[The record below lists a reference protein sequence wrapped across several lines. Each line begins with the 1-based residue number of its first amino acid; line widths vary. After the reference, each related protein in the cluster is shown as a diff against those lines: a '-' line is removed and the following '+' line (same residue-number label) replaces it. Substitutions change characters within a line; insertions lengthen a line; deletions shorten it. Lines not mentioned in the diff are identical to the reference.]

1 MNGDSDLL
9 RNDVPAAS
17 QLPDG
22 SVSFFGDPDADVRVL
37 FLGNS
42 ITRHGPKP
50 EIGWTGDWGMA
61 ATSPEKDYV
70 HRVARGL
77 RLRAGKVFCCVA
89 QLAEWERAFRD
100 GAVLERYRAA
110 REFRADLVLVRLGEN
125 VPREGL
131 DEDALA
137 VSFADMIR
145 YFALREDC
153 RILVTGLFWRYEP
166 IDRAIVRA
174 ARAVGGTLVPL
185 GDLGADDAMKALGE
199 YSHKGVSIHPS
210 DRGMAQIAGRILLAV
225 PETLFPSRH
234 RVYPVTDPGL
244 PHGGYRVW
252 VNGTEAPLNAA
263 RVSSVPF
270 NRRWPGHQRQL
281 DQTEPAD
288 FLLME
293 STGPVTFRV
302 LPPEKCDSAVIRP
315 ASLGIRPRIEKDG
328 AIVFTLPEPAC
339 FTLEPYGRHNALHL
353 FVDPPET
360 DRPDPEDAG
369 LLYYGPGE
377 HDVGQIELKSGQ
389 TLYLD
394 AGAVVYA
401 CVTARD
407 ARDVRICGRGILDN
421 SRNLE
426 KLLYAANARDND
438 AAVKNALRQHT
449 VQLEYCTRV
458 VVEDIT
464 VRDSLVYTLRPV
476 GCEDLRVSRVKIIG
490 NWRFNSDGIDMHNC
504 RNVLVEDC
512 FLRTFDDSV
521 CVKGFDCYYEGDV
534 EAAVRAA
541 MYRNGKAYDVF
552 RNVTVRRCTIWND
565 WGKALEIGAETRA
578 EEICGVV
585 FEDCR
590 VIHVTGPVLDC
601 MNVDYADVHD
611 VVFRDVEIEFDD
623 VIPQPLIQRSDDE
636 PYAPGDRDYAPP
648 VFSASVLFHPE
659 YSAGGSRRGR
669 NRGITVERV
678 SLLGRQTP
686 VFTCSGIDAEHTCSG
701 VTIRFFRQNGIPAA
715 PGSFVLETDG
725 TCREIRVETD
735 PPGPSGPQ
743 T

>member
-1 MNGDSDLL
+1 MNGKNDFF
-9 RNDVPAAS
+9 RNDVPAS
-17 QLPDG
+17 GQIPDG

-42 ITRHGPKP
+42 ITRHAPKP

-61 ATSPEKDYV
+61 ATAPEKDYV

-89 QLAEWERAFRD
+89 QLAEWERGFRD
-100 GAVLERYRAA
+100 GRILERYRAA
-110 REFRADLVLVRLGEN
+110 RDFRADLVLVRLGEN
-125 VPREGL
+125 VPHEGL
-131 DEDALA
+131 DEDVLA
-137 VSFADMIR
+137 RSFAEMIR
-145 YFALREDC
+145 YFSVREDC
-153 RILVTGLFWRYEP
+153 RILVTDLFWRYGP
-166 IDRAIVRA
+166 IDRAVVRA
-174 ARAVGGTLVPL
+174 ARAVGGALVSL
-185 GDLGADDAMKALGE
+185 GDLGEDDAMKAVGE
-199 YSHKGVSIHPS
+199 FSHEGVSLHPS
-210 DRGMAQIAGRILLAV
+210 DRGMAQIAGRILLAA
-225 PETLFPSRH
+225 PEDLFPSRCL
-234 RVYPVTDPGL
+234 VYPVTDTGL

-252 VNGTEAPLNAA
+252 VNGSEVSLNAA
-263 RVSSVPF
+263 RVSAVPF

-293 STGPVTFRV
+293 ATGPVSFRI
-302 LPPEKCDSAVIRP
+302 LPPERCSSAVIRP
-315 ASLGIRPRIEKDG
+315 ASLGIRPRIEADG
-328 AIVFTLPEPAC
+328 TIVFTLPEPAH
-339 FTLEPYGRHNALHL
+339 FTLEPFGRRNALHL

-360 DRPDPEDAG
+360 GRADPDCPG
-369 LLYYGPGE
+369 LLYFGPGE

-407 ARDVRICGRGILDN
+407 AENIRICGRGILDN
-421 SRNLE
+421 SRNMERILW
-426 KLLYAANARDND
+426 AANVRDNF
-438 AAVKNALRQHT
+438 AAVNNAFRQHT
-449 VQLEYCTRV
+449 IQLEYCTHV
-458 VVEDIT
+458 IVEDIT
-464 VRDSLVYTLRPV
+464 VRDSLVYTVRPV
-476 GCEDLRVSRVKIIG
+476 GCEDLRVSRIKVIG

-504 RNVLVEDC
+504 RDVLVEDC

-534 EAAVRAA
+534 EAAVHAA

-578 EEICGVV
+578 EEICGVL

-611 VVFRDVEIEFDD
+611 VVFRDIEIEFDKE
-623 VIPQPLIQRSDDE
+623 IPQPLIQRSDDD
-636 PYAPGDRDYAPP
+636 PYIPGDRDFAPP

-659 YSAGGSRRGR
+659 YSAGGVRRGR
-669 NRGITVERV
+669 NRKITLERI
-678 SLLGRQTP
+678 SILGLQTP
-686 VFTCSGIDAEHTCSG
+686 VFSFAGIDSDHTCSD
-701 VTIRFFRQNGIPAA
+701 VTIRCFRQNGSPAA
-715 PGSFVLETDG
+715 PGAFLLETDG
-725 TCREIRVETD
+725 TCRDIRVETD
-735 PPGPSGPQ
+735 PPGLP
-743 T
+743 